1 MVRGRV
7 FAGVALAAA
16 CAIGM
21 VGCSGKIRLS
31 MQKHCE
37 SVGGK
42 WNQSDETCQVGSGA
56 ARQAKQICEANGGIY
71 FSGGGYCEYEG
82 TK

>member
-1 MVRGRV
+1 V

-16 CAIGM
+16 CAFGI
-21 VGCSGKIRLS
+21 VGCSGKVQLS
-31 MQKHCE
+31 MAKHCD

-56 ARQAKQICEANGGIY
+56 AKQAKQICQANGGIY
-71 FSGGGYCEYEG
+71 LPGGMCEYEG

>member
-1 MVRGRV
+1 MQRGRV

-16 CAIGM
+16 LMFPLA
-21 VGCSGKIRLS
+21 GCSGKVRLS

-42 WNQSDETCQVGSGA
+42 WQQSDETCNAGGSSK
-56 ARQAKQICEANGGIY
+56 QASQICTSNGGIY
-71 FSGGGYCEYEG
+71 LPGGMCEYEG